1 MRRLFDQIYTVD
13 EEELVI
19 LKKRV
24 ELTIIVMVT
33 FIAILVVRLW
43 YLQIHQ
49 GEKYATMAH
58 NNRVRQLQIAAPRGN
73 ILDRHN
79 RIIISNRPLFNVLW
93 TREDAEDPDLVLK
106 KMARILNEDI
116 SELLN
121 RIRDE
126 GSRPNFIPIRL
137 KEDVDW
143 DTVAFVE
150 NHRLELPGIRIEA
163 VPSRNYNY
171 GNLASHLIGYLGEIS
186 KNELATKNSDTY
198 MGGDLIGKMGLEK
211 IFEMQLKGEKGQRFF
226 EVDVHGLEK
235 QHLKLTEPLPG
246 NDLQL
251 TLDLDLQQVAEREM
265 AGKAGAV
272 VALDVK
278 TGRLLTLLSAPAL
291 HLEEFVGGISQKDW
305 DKMMNDPLKPLIDK
319 TIQGQYPPGS
329 TYKIVTAL
337 AGLMEGVITPET
349 TYPCF
354 GSFTLHGHTYGCWK
368 KWGHG
373 RDIDLTR
380 ALAESCDVYFYHIG
394 QEVGVDKLALYARS
408 LGLGELTGITLENE
422 KPGLV
427 PTKEW
432 KKRRR
437 NEPWQ
442 QGETVSVSIGQGFN
456 LATPLQVCRM
466 TAAIAN
472 GGILYKPQYVL
483 AVRDQDGLTLEE
495 FAPEETGRVFGT
507 LKEIKLIQK
516 GLVAAVNAPHGTGEQ
531 AKLRGITV
539 AGKTGTSQVVHLEKF
554 AETKPE
560 DIPYKYRDH
569 AWFTSYAPAENPE
582 IAVTVLVEHGG
593 HGGSAAAPI
602 AKAVLAEYFK
612 KKNSAAAGPQEKDP
626 QPRPAA
632 H

>member
-1 MRRLFDQIYTVD
+1 MRRLLDQIHILD
-13 EEELVI
+13 EEELLI

-49 GEKYATMAH
+49 GEKYTNLAH

-93 TREDAEDPDLVLK
+93 TRDDAENPDLVLK
-106 KMARILNEDI
+106 RMARILNEDI
-116 SELLN
+116 SDILA

-126 GSRPNFIPIRL
+126 GSHPNFVPIRL

-143 DTVAFVE
+143 ETVAFVE

-171 GNLASHLIGYLGEIS
+171 GNLASHLIGYLAEIS
-186 KNELATKNSDTY
+186 KKELKNKNRLTY
-198 MGGDLIGKMGLEK
+198 MGGDSIGKMGLEK
-211 IFEMQLKGEKGQRFF
+211 IFEKQLRGEKGQRFF
-226 EVDVHGLEK
+226 EVDVHGLE
-235 QHLKLTEPLPG
+235 QRHIQLTEPLPG

-251 TLDLDLQQVAEREM
+251 TIDLDLQQVAEKEM

-272 VALDVK
+272 IVADVK
-278 TGRLLTLLSAPAL
+278 TGRLLVLSSAPAL
-291 HLEEFVGGISQKDW
+291 HLEEFIGGISQKSW
-305 DKMMNDPLKPLIDK
+305 DKMVKDPLKPLLDK

-349 TYPCF
+349 SYPCF
-354 GSFTLHGHTYGCWK
+354 GSFTLHGHKYGCWK

-373 RDIDLTR
+373 REVNLKK

-394 QEVGVDKLALYARS
+394 QEVGVDKLAVYAKS
-408 LGLGELTGITLENE
+408 LGLGEKTGILLENE
-422 KPGLV
+422 KTGLV
-427 PTKEW
+427 PTKDW
-432 KKRRR
+432 KKRKK
-437 NEPWQ
+437 NEHWQ

-456 LATPLQVCRM
+456 LTTPLQISQM

-472 GGILYKPQYVL
+472 GGTLYKPQIVL
-483 AVRDQDGLTLEE
+483 AVKDQDGATIEE
-495 FAPEETGRVFGT
+495 FAPEVTGQAFAT
-507 LKEIKLIQK
+507 PKEIKLIHQ
-516 GLVAAVNAPHGTGEQ
+516 GLVAAVHGKHGTATNAQIE
-531 AKLRGITV
+531 GITV
-539 AGKTGTSQVVHLEKF
+539 AGKTGTAQVVRLEQF
-554 AETKPE
+554 GETEEE

-569 AWFTSYAPAENPE
+569 AWFTCYAPAEKPE
-582 IAVTVLVEHGG
+582 IAVTVLTEHGG

-602 AKAVLAEYFK
+602 AKAILEEYFK
-612 KKNSAAAGPQEKDP
+612 KQNSRLTVQK
-626 QPRPAA
+626 
-632 H
+632 